1 MFCFRCGASMPDDA
15 KACPQ
20 CAAPVEVAP
29 PPPPVRQPEPQQ
41 PQAQQPQASQQ
52 ATSAWLNV
60 PTVPAQYPQGQ
71 PYAQIP
77 QYQQQAPA
85 TDGKATASLV
95 CGILS
100 VLLCFIGFLIGIP
113 AIILGH
119 VSRGNIQRSGG
130 RLQGG
135 GMATAGLIL
144 GYASLGISALFIAAI
159 MIPNLMKARITANES
174 AAQRTVR
181 TLNTAQVTYSTSYPE
196 KGYAPDL
203 ATLGPGQSNSCGSG
217 GGTSE
222 HACLIDST
230 LGNYTCTAG
239 SWCTKGQYKY
249 SVSASRD
256 CEESSGN
263 SQGSGSA
270 NCNYVVVG
278 TPVNPAAGSRSFCS
292 IADAVVRQRFG
303 QVTQP
308 ISAEECLNWTVV
320 E

>member
-1 MFCFRCGASMPDDA
+1 MFCFRCGASMPDEA
-15 KACPQ
+15 KVCPQ

-29 PPPPVRQPEPQQ
+29 PPPPAQQ
-41 PQAQQPQASQQ
+41 PQAQASQQ

-60 PTVPAQYPQGQ
+60 PAAQAQYPQAQ
-71 PYAQIP
+71 PYAQVP
-77 QYQQQAPA
+77 QYQQQSP

-100 VLLCFIGFLIGIP
+100 ILCFGILAGIP

-135 GMATAGLIL
+135 GMAMAGLIL
-144 GYASLGISALFIAAI
+144 GYASLVITALLIAAI
-159 MIPNLMKARITANES
+159 MIPNLVKARITANES
-174 AAQRTVR
+174 AAQSTIRTV
-181 TLNTAQVTYSTSYPE
+181 NVSQVTYSTTYPE
-196 KGYAPDL
+196 KGYASDL

-217 GGTSE
+217 GTAE

-249 SVSASRD
+249 SLSASRN
-256 CEESSGN
+256 CEDAGN

-270 NCNYVVVG
+270 NCSYVAVG
-278 TPVNPAAGSRSFCS
+278 TPVNPAAGRRSFCS
-292 IADAVVRQRFG
+292 TADGIVRQHYG
-303 QVTQP
+303 VVAQP
-308 ISAEECLNWTVV
+308 VSAEECSGWSVGG